1 MSAQDTDIEIPD
13 VLERVNSGVS
23 AFDELIMGGLP
34 RARTTV
40 VGGTPGSGK
49 TIFAVQFLAHGI
61 AHAAENGVLVTFEE
75 PPADIASNMRSF
87 GWDLLRWRK
96 EGQLA
101 VVDASPSGKDEL
113 IVGDYDLAGLL
124 ARIEHAAKI
133 VNAKRV
139 VLDSLTQLFDHFIG
153 DPKILRRELFRIS
166 EALKKARLTVLMT
179 AERNAEYGEIT
190 RHRLEEFVAD
200 NVVILRNVLQRE
212 RRRRT
217 IEVLKMRG
225 SHHVEGEA
233 PFTIVGGKDGLGTQR
248 GLVAVPLSSL
258 RLEQQSS
265 AVRVT
270 SGNASIDEMCGGGF
284 FRDSVTLVS
293 GATGT
298 GKTLLV
304 TNFLAGGA
312 IAGEKALLFGY
323 EESRGQLF
331 RNASGWGVDFESL
344 EAEGKLKVFCLYPEA
359 QSLADHLLA
368 IQTLVDQLQPNRI
381 AIDSISALERVAPD
395 VGFREFLISLT
406 SFIKKR
412 EIAGLY
418 TATSK
423 SLVGGETASEQHIS
437 TLTDSIILLRYMQEH
452 DTMHRGLMVL
462 KMRGSEHAKEIRRFT
477 IDGSGMHLG
486 EPFKGAPNVFSGGDP
501 QYQRR

>member
-1 MSAQDTDIEIPD
+1 MTAQDAELEIPD
-13 VLERVNSGVS
+13 ALERVQTGVA
-23 AFDELIMGGLP
+23 AFDELVMGGLP
-34 RARTTV
+34 RGRTTV
-40 VGGTPGSGK
+40 VSGTPGSGK
-49 TIFAVQFLAHGI
+49 TIFAIQFLAHGI
-61 AHAAENGVLVTFEE
+61 TGHGENGVLVTFEE
-75 PPADIASNMRSF
+75 PPADIESNMRTF
-87 GWDLLRWRK
+87 GWDLARWRK
-96 EGQLA
+96 ERRLA
-101 VVDASPSGKDEL
+101 IVDASPPAKDEL
-113 IVGDYDLAGLL
+113 VIGDFDLKGLL
-124 ARIEHAAKI
+124 SRIEHAAKS

-153 DPKILRRELFRIS
+153 DTKVLRRELFRVTD
-166 EALKKARLTVLMT
+166 ELKKARLTVLMT

-225 SHHVEGEA
+225 SHHAEGEA
-233 PFTIVGGKDGLGTQR
+233 PFTILGGRGILGNH

-265 AVRVT
+265 GVRVT
-270 SGNASIDEMCGGGF
+270 SGNPAIDEMCGGGF

-304 TNFLAGGA
+304 TNFLAGGVA
-312 IAGEKALLFGY
+312 AGEKALLIGY

-331 RNASGWGVDFESL
+331 RNATGWGIDFASMES
-344 EAEGKLKVFCLYPEA
+344 EGKLKVFCLYPEA
-359 QSLADHLLA
+359 QGLADHLLA
-368 IQTLVDQLQPNRI
+368 IQSLVDEVRPNRI
-381 AIDSISALERVAPD
+381 AIDSISALERIAPD
-395 VGFREFLISLT
+395 VGFRDFLISLT

-423 SLVGGETASEQHIS
+423 SLIGGETASEQHIS
-437 TLTDSIILLRYMQEH
+437 TLTDSIILLRYMQERH
-452 DTMHRGLMVL
+452 IMHRGLMVL

-486 EPFKGAPNVFSGGDP
+486 ESFKGAPNVFSGGDAE
-501 QYQRR
+501 YYGR

>member
-1 MSAQDTDIEIPD
+1 MSAQDADIEIPD
-13 VLERVNSGVS
+13 VLERVKTGVA

-34 RARTTV
+34 RGRTTV

-61 AHAAENGVLVTFEE
+61 TQADENGVLVTFEE
-75 PPADIASNMRSF
+75 PPADIESNMRGF
-87 GWDLLRWRK
+87 GWDLARWRK
-96 EGQLA
+96 EGRLA
-101 VVDASPSGKDEL
+101 FVDASPSGKDEL
-113 IVGDYDLAGLL
+113 IMGDFDLVGLL
-124 ARIEHAAKI
+124 ARIEHAAKS
-133 VNAKRV
+133 VKAKRV

-166 EALKKARLTVLMT
+166 DALKKTRLTVLMT
-179 AERNAEYGEIT
+179 AERTAEYGEIT

-233 PFTIVGGKDGLGTQR
+233 PFTILSAPDSPNNH

-265 AVRVT
+265 MVRVT
-270 SGNASIDEMCGGGF
+270 SGNTSIDEMCGGGF

-304 TNFLAGGA
+304 TNFLAGGVA
-312 IAGEKALLFGY
+312 AGEKALLFGY

-331 RNASGWGVDFESL
+331 RNATGWGVDFEAM
-344 EAEGKLKVFCLYPEA
+344 EAEGKLKVVCLYPEA
-359 QSLADHLLA
+359 QALADHLLM
-368 IQTLVDQLQPNRI
+368 IQSLVDQVQPNRI

-395 VGFREFLISLT
+395 FGFREFLIILT

-418 TATSK
+418 AATSK

-437 TLTDSIILLRYMQEH
+437 TLTDSIILLRYMQELE
-452 DTMHRGLMVL
+452 TMHRGLMVL

-486 EPFKGAPNVFSGGDP
+486 EPFKRAPNVFSGGAVE
-501 QYQRR
+501 Y

>member
-1 MSAQDTDIEIPD
+1 MTTRDDD
-13 VLERVNSGVS
+13 VDVSGVLDRVKTGVN
-23 AFDELIMGGLP
+23 AFDELVMGGIP
-34 RARTTV
+34 RGRTTV

-49 TIFAVQFLAHGI
+49 TVFATQFLAHGI
-61 AHAAENGVLVTFEE
+61 AHYGENGVFVTFEE
-75 PPADIASNMRSF
+75 PSADIEGNMRGF
-87 GWDLLRWRK
+87 GWDLAAWRK
-96 EGQLA
+96 EGCLA
-101 VVDASPSGKDEL
+101 FVDASPSAASDDLVIGE
-113 IVGDYDLAGLL
+113 YDLAGLL
-124 ARIEHAAKI
+124 SRIEHAVKS
-133 VNAKRV
+133 VNARRV

-153 DPKILRRELFRIS
+153 EPKVLRRELFRIGS
-166 EALKKARLTVLMT
+166 ALKKSKLAVLMT
-179 AERNAEYGEIT
+179 AERNSEYGEIT

-200 NVVILRNVLQRE
+200 NVVILRNVLLRE

-233 PFTIVGGKDGLGTQR
+233 PFTLLENKGV
-248 GLVAVPLSSL
+248 VAVPLSSL

-265 AVRVT
+265 MIRVT
-270 SGNASIDEMCGGGF
+270 SGNRSIDEMCGGGF

-304 TNFLAGGA
+304 TNFLAGGVA
-312 IAGEKALLFGY
+312 QGEKAILFGY

-331 RNASGWGVDFESL
+331 RNANGWGVDFAEM
-344 EAEGKLKVFCLYPEA
+344 EAQGKLKIVCLYPEA
-359 QSLADHLLA
+359 QGLPDHLLT
-368 IQTLVDQLQPNRI
+368 IQGLVDEFQPNRL
-381 AIDSISALERVAPD
+381 AIDSLSALERIAPD
-395 VGFREFLISLT
+395 TGFREFLISLT

-412 EIAGLY
+412 EIAGLC

-423 SLVGGETASEQHIS
+423 SLVGGESASEQHIS
-437 TLTDSIILLRYMQEH
+437 TLTDSIILLRYIQEQ

-477 IDGSGMHLG
+477 IDDTGMHLG
-486 EPFKGAPNVFSGGDP
+486 EPFKQAPNVFADGDP
-501 QYQRR
+501 GYRT

>member
-1 MSAQDTDIEIPD
+1 MSAHEADIEIPD
-13 VLERVNSGVS
+13 VLERVQTGVA

-40 VGGTPGSGK
+40 VAGTPGSGK

-61 AHAAENGVLVTFEE
+61 MHAGENGVLVTFEE
-75 PPADIASNMRSF
+75 PPGDIQYNMRSF
-87 GWDLLRWRK
+87 GWDLARWRR
-96 EGQLA
+96 ENQLA

-113 IVGDYDLAGLL
+113 VTGDFDLDGLL
-124 ARIEHAAKI
+124 ARIQHAAKT

-153 DPKILRRELFRIS
+153 DPKILRRELFRVS
-166 EALKKARLTVLMT
+166 DVLKKARLTVLMT

-190 RHRLEEFVAD
+190 RHRLEEFIAD
-200 NVVILRNVLQRE
+200 SVVILRNVLQRE

-217 IEVLKMRG
+217 IEVLKVRG
-225 SHHVEGEA
+225 SHHLEGEA
-233 PFTIVGGKDGLGTQR
+233 PFTILAGREGAGVVPNH

-265 AVRVT
+265 TVRVT

-304 TNFLAGGA
+304 TNFLAGGVA
-312 IAGEKALLFGY
+312 AGEKALLFGY

-331 RNASGWGVDFESL
+331 RNATGWGVDFEAM
-344 EAEGKLKVFCLYPEA
+344 EAADKLKVFCLYPEA
-359 QSLADHLLA
+359 QGLADHLLV
-368 IQTLVDQLQPNRI
+368 IQSLVDQMQPNRI

-423 SLVGGETASEQHIS
+423 SLIGGETASEQHIS
-437 TLTDSIILLRYMQEH
+437 TLTDSIILLRYMQEL

-477 IDGSGMHLG
+477 IDGRGMHLG
-486 EPFKGAPNVFSGGDP
+486 EPFKGAPNVFSGGIGD
-501 QYQRR
+501 Y